1 MDILSGRSLPAKRT
15 RERKEVHAEKEKIQ
29 KIIRKEIRD
38 KSGRLGHRMLYA
50 DVILCTDPGEYAGK
64 YSEVLLDGE
73 VIGAVADPEE
83 VDQAFLNARA
93 KIARET
99 EGLVLANVE
108 CSFQRVSKLFGS
120 TLKEEQLEPRRLERL
135 AAEFLVD
142 DHSFWDLPGDITW

>member
-38 KSGRLGHRMLYA
+38 KSGRLGYGCCMLMLFC
-50 DVILCTDPGEYAGK
+50 VPILGNTLGNETT

-83 VDQAFLNARA
+83 VDQAA
-93 KIARET
+93 
-99 EGLVLANVE
+99 
-108 CSFQRVSKLFGS
+108 
-120 TLKEEQLEPRRLERL
+120 
-135 AAEFLVD
+135 
-142 DHSFWDLPGDITW
+142 

>member
-1 MDILSGRSLPAKRT
+1 MLMLFCVPILGNT
-15 RERKEVHAEKEKIQ
+15 
-29 KIIRKEIRD
+29 
-38 KSGRLGHRMLYA
+38 LGNE
-50 DVILCTDPGEYAGK
+50 TT

-120 TLKEEQLEPRRLERL
+120 TLKEEQLEHVIYALLQEKVKT
-135 AAEFLVD
+135 AKQK
-142 DHSFWDLPGDITW
+142 

>member
-1 MDILSGRSLPAKRT
+1 MLMLFCVPILGNT
-15 RERKEVHAEKEKIQ
+15 
-29 KIIRKEIRD
+29 
-38 KSGRLGHRMLYA
+38 LGNE
-50 DVILCTDPGEYAGK
+50 TT

-120 TLKEEQLEPRRLERL
+120 TLKEEQLEQVIYDLLQEKVKTAKQKYYMVKVNEFTINLASMDEVQQLLE
-135 AAEFLVD
+135 AALTANDPDCFRYRWYRIPAA
-142 DHSFWDLPGDITW
+142 S